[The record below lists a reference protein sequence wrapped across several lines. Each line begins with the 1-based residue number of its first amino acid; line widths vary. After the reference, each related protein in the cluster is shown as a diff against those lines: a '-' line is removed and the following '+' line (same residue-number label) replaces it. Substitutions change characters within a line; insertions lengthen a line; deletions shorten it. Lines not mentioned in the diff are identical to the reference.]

1 MILEL
6 DKINTFYGSSHILF
20 DLSLN
25 IEKGEGI
32 ALMGRN
38 GAGKTTTLRSILNL
52 TPVRSG
58 RIRYKGMDIAK
69 KRTYALAN
77 MGMGLV
83 PEGRHIFAGLTV
95 LENLSIVTGTK
106 GGVKGGWTIEKIFN
120 AIPLLKGLANRD
132 GGTLSGGEQQTLAVA
147 RALMG
152 NPEFLLLD
160 EPFEG
165 LAPVLI
171 DDLAEIFSN
180 LKREGMTMLL
190 TEQQHMDVA
199 LELVNRVYL
208 LDKGEIKYHGDIE
221 DFKGRKEF
229 HKKYLAV

>member
-25 IEKGEGI
+25 IERGEGI

-52 TPVRSG
+52 TPIRSG
-58 RIRYKGMDIAK
+58 RISYKGMDIAK

-77 MGMGLV
+77 MGIGLV
-83 PEGRHIFAGLTV
+83 PEGRHIFAGLKV
-95 LENLSIVTGTK
+95 LENLSIVTRSK
-106 GGVKGGWTIEKIFN
+106 GVKGGWTVEKIFN

-152 NPEFLLLD
+152 NPELLLLD

-171 DDLAEIFSN
+171 DDLAEIFLN

-190 TEQQHMDVA
+190 TEQQHMDVT
-199 LELVNRVYL
+199 LGLVDRVYL
-208 LDKGEIKYHGDIE
+208 LDKGDIKYHGDTE

-229 HKKYLAV
+229 QKKYLAV